1 MLISSKKLDTFNDTM
16 FLFYFIDSITKFYFQ
31 HDVSEACQNVSY
43 PDNSAKSINCTVDLR
58 SESNYAT

>member
-1 MLISSKKLDTFNDTM
+1 MLISSKKLDTNDTM

-43 PDNSAKSINCTVDLR
+43 PDNSAKSIDYTVDLR
-58 SESNYAT
+58 SESNDAT